1 MAERSAKGN
10 CYLCGRLLAKSAF
23 RKHVLTAHPYEGED
37 GQDCV
42 VLKVEDT
49 ETKEY
54 WLYLDVAVTSSLRTL
69 DTFLRNIW
77 LECCGHMSAFFDSG
91 YTEMGMGRKIISFP
105 VGSSLLYEY
114 DFGSTTQLKITIVG
128 YSRRPKQQKA
138 VRLLGRNAPYH
149 FSCSVCGKEAAYLC
163 CECQWTQDN
172 PFLCEDCAREHEH
185 GSMLPVV
192 NSPRMGVC
200 AYCGE
205 MDIYEFEPDKTDW
218 ASR

>member
-23 RKHVLTAHPYEGED
+23 RKHALTAHPYEGED

-42 VLKVEDT
+42 VLMVEDT

-185 GSMLPVV
+185 DSMLPVV

>member
-23 RKHVLTAHPYEGED
+23 RNHALTAHPYEGED

-42 VLKVEDT
+42 VLMVEDT

-185 GSMLPVV
+185 DSMLPVV

>member
-10 CYLCGRLLAKSAF
+10 CYLCGRLLAESAF

-42 VLKVEDT
+42 VLMVDDT

-69 DTFLRNIW
+69 DPFLRNIW

>member
-1 MAERSAKGN
+1 MA
-10 CYLCGRLLAKSAF
+10 
-23 RKHVLTAHPYEGED
+23 
-37 GQDCV
+37 
-42 VLKVEDT
+42 
-49 ETKEY
+49 
-54 WLYLDVAVTSSLRTL
+54 
-69 DTFLRNIW
+69 
-77 LECCGHMSAFFDSG
+77 
-91 YTEMGMGRKIISFP
+91 RKIDSFP
-105 VGSSLLYEY
+105 VGSSLRYEY